1 MTVTFHGSHYSGVSG
16 DTKPTLTASDAG
28 AVFAESNTDQLYV
41 WNGSGWDAALATSTM
56 TLTNKTLTAPDINA
70 GTVDAITSLTVANNV
85 DVGNY
90 TVRANNFLADS
101 HTATR
106 VFFAGTDGVLASD
119 SDFTFATDT
128 LTVTKLGAFE
138 AAGAI
143 DFSDEAMTNVNID
156 SGDIASGVTINK
168 SPTVTL
174 TGDVTANATAMTNL
188 GNVSLATTVASG
200 AVHAGM
206 LNTDVIA
213 SQGTEISSGIADA
226 DEMLYSDAGTLKK
239 VGLDTLKTYFASNTG
254 STSIVTVGDL
264 DAC

>member
-16 DTKPTLTASDAG
+16 DTKPTLTSTDAG
-28 AVFAESNTDQLYV
+28 ALFAETNTDQLHV

-138 AAGAI
+138 ATGAI

-156 SGDIASGVTINK
+156 SGAIDGVTLGTNSVITQAVIDN
-168 SPTVTL
+168 VTIKL
-174 TGDVTANATAMTNL
+174 
-188 GNVSLATTVASG
+188 VST
-200 AVHAGM
+200 
-206 LNTDVIA
+206 IA
-213 SQGTEISSGIADA
+213 QYIPNSVVDGETSRFKPDW
-226 DEMLYSDAGTLKK
+226 DE
-239 VGLDTLKTYFASNTG
+239 LDG
-254 STSIVTVGDL
+254 SFKWGRLVE
-264 DAC
+264 